1 MCVHMYA
8 CVCACVCAR
17 SCVCT
22 LICVHGKCIYRGPQA
37 AEARLIHM
45 GGNVRRRRQ
54 AQTGLSHQPR
64 ETELCMQCMGVYLKK
79 KNSLI
84 DIHKHIHTRSTH
96 IKGSHGPHLR
106 PGTAK

>member
-54 AQTGLSHQPR
+54 AQTVREAGKVKLLSTLETAQPTQSSQPLGLIMMAHPSPGLPMTTSKH
-64 ETELCMQCMGVYLKK
+64 LCSRYCACQ
-79 KNSLI
+79 
-84 DIHKHIHTRSTH
+84 R
-96 IKGSHGPHLR
+96 
-106 PGTAK
+106 

>member
-79 KNSLI
+79 KILSLTYI
-84 DIHKHIHTRSTH
+84 NTYTQEALTSKDPMGHN
-96 IKGSHGPHLR
+96 
-106 PGTAK
+106 